1 MSDWTEL
8 KFNLDMPVSV
18 TLQSWGDGNL
28 IKLDNYENPQ
38 YFVGDKTKF
47 RASEGLKNLLTA
59 KGVKA
64 GDTITIEKKSSE
76 KSKYG
81 IFHVDG
87 QDLDSLNNS
96 GGQPQQ
102 PVVQQPVQTTPVNTP
117 VNNGGVVQ
125 NGGSPVTIA
134 QKCDATIQLCKQM
147 IADLEWIKKEA
158 SLPF

>member
-18 TLQSWGDGNL
+18 TLQSWGDGSL

-47 RASEGLKNLLTA
+47 RASEGLKNLLMA

-87 QDLDSLNNS
+87 QDLDSFNNS